1 MNQSHKSDEYNF
13 AQKSQSG
20 KAGFEAF
27 EGSDGRFYFHLN
39 DAKGY
44 ALLYSQ
50 AYKKAKERDT
60 GMASVLKNVA
70 ISDHYERKMDTAK
83 KPYFVLRA
91 GNKIEIARSRSFD
104 NAADMET
111 HIKYTKVFNA
121 PKIVE
126 EKPIVSVAPPTTI
139 VRTTIS
145 STDIMKREND
155 LKAENDSLKKRLI
168 LLENQLQ
175 QGVNTEGGGDVTD
188 TKMPRHIFRVV
199 VFNNEDTNRI
209 HGKITH
215 HLSEDTCLFSGVDS
229 QTIGDFILSKMNIEP
244 TEGVSNKVLSV
255 HENAHYQVH
264 EPVQPIAEVEENI
277 KGEAHSDVQISQ
289 TEEIIAVNLVN
300 AKDSIRANQAFA
312 LILTHADTAQIELG
326 SQYFAKI
333 YVFNF
338 DTRERFLLLEKR
350 GIWHKRE
357 RHIKVRIHPN
367 ALPMGSYRLT
377 MTVDFGAK
385 VGQTKPIVHNKWSGE
400 GLVQVF

>member
-1 MNQSHKSDEYNF
+1 
-13 AQKSQSG
+13 
-20 KAGFEAF
+20 
-27 EGSDGRFYFHLN
+27 
-39 DAKGY
+39 
-44 ALLYSQ
+44 LLYSQ

-60 GMASVLKNVA
+60 GMASVLKNIV
-70 ISDHYERKMDTAK
+70 ITEHYERKMDAAK

-91 GNKIEIARSRSFD
+91 GNKIEIARSRNFD
-104 NAADMET
+104 NAQDMET
-111 HIKYTKVFNA
+111 HIKYTMAINT
-121 PKIVE
+121 PKIVDE
-126 EKPIVSVAPPTTI
+126 EPTPTVAPAPTI

-155 LKAENDSLKKRLI
+155 LKAENELLKKRLV

-215 HLSEDTCLFSGVDS
+215 HLSEDTCLFSGVDTQS
-229 QTIGDFILSKMNIEP
+229 IGDFILSKMNIEP
-244 TEGVSNKVLSV
+244 AEGVSSKVLSMNE
-255 HENAHYQVH
+255 HAHYQVQ
-264 EPVQPIAEVEENI
+264 EPIQPIAEVAETI
-277 KGEAHSDVQISQ
+277 KGEAHSDVQLSN

-300 AKDSIRANQAFA
+300 AKDSIRAHQAFA
-312 LILTHADTAQIELG
+312 LILTHVDTGQIELG

-357 RHIKVRIHPN
+357 RHIKVRVHPN
-367 ALPMGSYRLT
+367 ALPMGSYRVT

-385 VGQTKPIVHNKWSGE
+385 VGQTKPILHNKWSGE